1 MADSFTLPLRPIHEK
16 RERPDTLPVEIAQI
30 NSQWG
35 SFRDVNEEVLRQ
47 KMAEEADQD
56 GVSEE
61 GESDGDATDLDATE
75 RLEQLYKRRAE
86 ITEFAMKA
94 HMETLFALDFV
105 SLLLSKQLPRQA
117 ETSISPYLKQIAPLG
132 SLHAEVV
139 NPPPKPAS
147 AIKDISVV
155 SRGWRIQNFKA
166 AANKLLQAASR
177 LETEVAA
184 ETRYWNEVLAIK
196 DKGWGICR
204 SPRDGRKLAVQYGF
218 LESTPIFRDRGL
230 APLHRAQDGS
240 LHLDE
245 GVVPSNASY
254 VRVRVVQ
261 DGRLVGYSTPTRSA
275 VDDGET
281 IESRIRQARDTLF
294 EEELFHELV
303 REARAIASFGVT
315 TQENLIQVPG
325 FDDLEI
331 LLDLV
336 DADEVQPGNDITPQG
351 TALAQ
356 GMGHAIGILLAY
368 AHRQNLRRR
377 SQIPP
382 PLTPKKPSI
391 PEYQLIRPVLTYMKH
406 ISDVRWVQS
415 LLKDLF
421 GVLQSAKLN
430 PPAYTTKSF
439 AIGKQAPATSLPAVE
454 GFVGQFLAPFESTF
468 SGKILTPRGSFSV
481 AVHTSLSSPPFG
493 TTFNVSFDIPKC
505 PEFKSPGHVSQRQEV
520 EAALTHLFL
529 LDVVFAIA
537 SNGPAK
543 SEGNKDAQVNRV
555 WDPIY
560 PQHGELLLS
569 PSSSNSEKRSKMKVS
584 LSRDE
589 LALEVYNV
597 RCIDGTGRGR
607 WEQRDTDT
615 APHTWESSATASPNQ
630 PSLMEF
636 VTTELSRS

>member
-1 MADSFTLPLRPIHEK
+1 MADSFTLPLRHIHEK

-47 KMAEEADQD
+47 KMAEEADKD

-61 GESDGDATDLDATE
+61 DESDEDATDLDSTE
-75 RLEQLYKRRAE
+75 RLEQLYKRRTE

-147 AIKDISVV
+147 AAKDISVV

-204 SPRDGRKLAVQYGF
+204 SPRNGRNLAVQYGF

-245 GVVPSNASY
+245 GVVPSKASY
-254 VRVRVVQ
+254 VRVRVIQ
-261 DGRLVGYSTPTRSA
+261 DGRLVGYSKPTRSA
-275 VDDGET
+275 LDGGDT

-315 TQENLIQVPG
+315 TRENLIEVPG
-325 FDDLEI
+325 SDDLEI

-336 DADEVQPGNDITPQG
+336 DADEVQPEDGITRQG
-351 TALAQ
+351 TTLAQ
-356 GMGHAIGILLAY
+356 GIGHAIGILLAY

-391 PEYQLIRPVLTYMKH
+391 PEYQLIRPVLTYIKH

-439 AIGKQAPATSLPAVE
+439 SIGKQAPAAHLPAVE
-454 GFVGQFLAPFESTF
+454 AFVGQFLAPFESTF
-468 SGKILTPRGSFSV
+468 SGKILTPRGSFSI
-481 AVHTSLSSPPFG
+481 AVRTSLSSPPFG
-493 TTFNVSFDIPKC
+493 TSFNVSFNSPMYPD
-505 PEFKSPGHVSQRQEV
+505 FKSPGHVSQRQEV
-520 EAALTHLFL
+520 EAAITHLLL

-537 SNGPAK
+537 SNEPAK
-543 SEGNKDAQVNRV
+543 PKDDRDAQANRA

-569 PSSSNSEKRSKMKVS
+569 PSSPNSFKRRKMKVA

-589 LALEVYNV
+589 LSVEVYKV
-597 RCIDGTGRGR
+597 HCIDGTGRGNR
-607 WEQRDTDT
+607 EKRDTKST
-615 APHTWESSATASPNQ
+615 PSTWSSSAASPDQ